1 MPLIRAKP
9 RDCNANIIWKVQTVW
24 ENKMGLKEHKMS
36 SSVGWKI
43 EINSNYWLLKVIM
56 SYALL
61 CLCDMKMS
69 KFYPKWSL
77 CLFLGTS
84 CAGDTFVFPH
94 GLNSPHELYMSSWTL
109 TEHTQLTPGSMTW
122 IISEVRLSA
131 VSLVPFWAYFWDQF
145 GLSSPLCDAWVPL
158 WDWFVLT
165 SRMVWPLL
173 KSNSFC
179 TGTIYP

>member
-77 CLFLGTS
+77 CLSGNFLCWRHFCFSTR
-84 CAGDTFVFPH
+84 V
-94 GLNSPHELYMSSWTL
+94 ELSTWTL
-109 TEHTQLTPGSMTW
+109 YELLDSHWTYPADSRLHDMDHLWSETVCCLTSSLLGLLLGS
-122 IISEVRLSA
+122 V
-131 VSLVPFWAYFWDQF
+131 
-145 GLSSPLCDAWVPL
+145 
-158 WDWFVLT
+158 WFVLPT
-165 SRMVWPLL
+165 LWCLGSPLGL
-173 KSNSFC
+173 VC
-179 TGTIYP
+179 LDL